1 MTEYADKFISIPETK
16 NALKGE
22 PMEALPL
29 LTLKRLPMYLEALY
43 RFKKA
48 GLKMVSATKIAVF
61 TDVHMTQVRKDLA
74 YTGVV
79 GTPKIGHRIDELIQA
94 IEECLNWNDISS
106 CFLVGVGHLG
116 KALMGYTELSKKG
129 LRIITAFDNNPELA
143 STYYQG
149 IMIHPMSKFSN
160 LLSRLHVHIG
170 ILTVPA
176 ECAQEVADEMVK
188 GGIIAI
194 WNFTPARL
202 VLPEDIIIENIDMSS
217 SLAVLSRRVAERL
230 HHLNS

>member
-1 MTEYADKFISIPETK
+1 
-16 NALKGE
+16 
-22 PMEALPL
+22 MEAIPL
-29 LTLKRLPMYLEALY
+29 LTLKRLPQYLEVLN
-43 RFKKA
+43 RFKDA
-48 GLKMVSATKIAVF
+48 SLKMVPATKIATF

-79 GTPKIGHRIDELIQA
+79 GTPKIGHNVDELILA
-94 IEECLNWNDISS
+94 IEQCLNWNDISS

-116 KALMGYTELSKKG
+116 KALMGYSELSKKG
-129 LRIITAFDNNPELA
+129 MRIIAAFDENPALA
-143 STYYQG
+143 NTYFQG
-149 IMIHPMSKFSN
+149 IQIHSMSKFTN

-176 ECAQEVADEMVK
+176 EAAQEIADAMVA

-202 VLPEDIIIENIDMSS
+202 QLPEHIIVENIDMSS
-217 SLAVLSRRVAERL
+217 SLAVLSRRVAEQL
-230 HHLNS
+230 YHTNS

>member
-1 MTEYADKFISIPETK
+1 MQAI
-16 NALKGE
+16 
-22 PMEALPL
+22 PL
-29 LTLKRLPMYLEALY
+29 LTLKRLPQYLEVLY

-74 YTGVV
+74 FTGLV
-79 GTPKIGHRIDELIQA
+79 GTPKIGHKIEELIQA
-94 IEECLNWNDISS
+94 IEECLNWNDVSS

-116 KALMGYTELSKKG
+116 KALMGYSELSKKG
-129 LRIITAFDNNPELA
+129 LRIIAAFDNNPDLA
-143 STYYQG
+143 GSYYQG
-149 IMIHPMSKFSN
+149 IPIHSMTKFSN

-176 ECAQEVADEMVK
+176 DVAQAVADEMVAN
-188 GGIIAI
+188 GIIAI
-194 WNFTPARL
+194 WNFTPTRIT
-202 VLPEDIIIENIDMSS
+202 VPEDIFVENIDMST